1 MPIGLP
7 EIIMIL
13 ILLSI
18 LTIPVLIG
26 IGVVW
31 YLNSKKNPPELP
43 QSNSENSER

>member
-1 MPIGLP
+1 MSIGFP

-26 IGVVW
+26 IGIVW
-31 YLNSKKNPPELP
+31 YLNSKKKPPKLP
-43 QSNSENSER
+43 QANSENSKR

>member
-1 MPIGLP
+1 MAIGIP

-26 IGVVW
+26 GGIVW
-31 YLNSKKNPPELP
+31 YLNSRKKPPELP
-43 QSNSENSER
+43 QSNSDNSER